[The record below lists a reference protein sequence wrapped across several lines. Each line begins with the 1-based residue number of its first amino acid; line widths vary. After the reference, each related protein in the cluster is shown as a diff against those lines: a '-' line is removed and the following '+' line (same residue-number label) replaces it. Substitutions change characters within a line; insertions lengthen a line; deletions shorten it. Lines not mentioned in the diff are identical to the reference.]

1 MLLGGADR
9 QVAQRSIWREL
20 ETFRERMTMPVPAL
34 PPDNTQ
40 RYYYDYSVYAEQHT
54 LIVRCGPS
62 VGLSEA
68 KTQIDLFLQAIGGGL
83 VTITTVGLRHS
94 EAGSNITNP
103 VDADGI
109 AATYGSG
116 VGSAINAPLQV
127 TFTGRSGD
135 GHKARVGMF
144 GWESQ
149 TDSSWRYT
157 TAENADVL
165 AAIVALQN
173 AQGEAVFV
181 SISGGQVLWHPY
193 MNVGYND
200 HWVKHERS

>member
-1 MLLGGADR
+1 
-9 QVAQRSIWREL
+9 
-20 ETFRERMTMPVPAL
+20 MPIAAL
-34 PPDNTQ
+34 PPSNTQ

-54 LIVRCGPS
+54 LIVRCTAD
-62 VGLSEA
+62 VGLSDA
-68 KTQIDLFLQAIGGGL
+68 KVGIDAFLTALGPGL
-83 VTITTVGLRHS
+83 IEITTVGLRHS

-103 VDADGI
+103 VDADGL

-116 VGSAINAPLQV
+116 SGSAINAPLQV

-149 TDSSWRYT
+149 TDTSWRYT
-157 TAENADVL
+157 TAENTDVL
-165 AAIVALQN
+165 NAVAELTD
-173 AQGEAVFV
+173 QGSAGIFC
-181 SISGGQVLWHPY
+181 SISGQRVLWHPY

-200 HWVKHERS
+200 HWVKVERG